1 MSINVSSRES
11 RRIDLDQF
19 DFGEI
24 DKLDPSLSSD
34 NQTVGI
40 NLKFTERL
48 CTRLKIR
55 SSSCR
60 LNLRLSFLLW
70 ALLSHHILTWKG
82 CL

>member
-40 NLKFTERL
+40 T
-48 CTRLKIR
+48 LKIHR
-55 SSSCR
+55 ETLYSSENSIII
-60 LNLRLSFLLW
+60 LPTESVSFIFT
-70 ALLSHHILTWKG
+70 SG
-82 CL
+82 CFYLIKF